1 MGGIIIVWLI
11 IVAAATWG
19 GYALGKQK
27 GQEITGLL
35 IGLGSSLVG
44 VLLLGIIGGIVL
56 GGIGTVITA
65 AVLPPKG
72 LNAPRAAA
80 GGDGALTQRLAE
92 LDELRRQGR
101 ITEDE
106 HKAARAKV
114 LGLDGGSPRT

>member
-27 GQEITGLL
+27 GQEIAGLL
-35 IGLGSSLVG
+35 IGLGSSMVG
-44 VLLLGIIGGIVL
+44 VLLLGIIGGLVL

-65 AVLPPKG
+65 AVLPPKA
-72 LNAPRAAA
+72 LSAAHTTSR
-80 GGDGALTQRLAE
+80 GDGALSQRLAE
-92 LDELRRQGR
+92 LDELKRQGR
-101 ITEDE
+101 ITDDE

-114 LGLDGGSPRT
+114 LGLGEGR